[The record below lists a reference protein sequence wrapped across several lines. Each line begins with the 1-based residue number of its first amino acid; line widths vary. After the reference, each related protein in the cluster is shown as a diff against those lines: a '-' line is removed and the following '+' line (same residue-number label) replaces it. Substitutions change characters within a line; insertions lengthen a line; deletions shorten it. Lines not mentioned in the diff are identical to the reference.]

1 MFRDKFRYC
10 EPSIDARDIKLPP
23 FDASQR
29 DESNGSN
36 FILLCS
42 LNGEKSR
49 FDAFFCSFGVSKI
62 FKASKLVLKG
72 NSGPEHV
79 PSNVLSK
86 KLSKIINNKII
97 KNFKRPYFR

>member
-49 FDAFFCSFGVSKI
+49 FNVFFCSFGVSKI
-62 FKASKLVLKG
+62 FKALKLVLKG
-72 NSGPEHV
+72 NSACDQG
-79 PSNVLSK
+79 
-86 KLSKIINNKII
+86 IINSFKMSNIVLLFIKKIQT
-97 KNFKRPYFR
+97 KR

>member
-42 LNGEKSR
+42 LNGEQSR
-49 FDAFFCSFGVSKI
+49 FNAFFCSFGVSKI

-72 NSGPEHV
+72 NSANRAL
-79 PSNVLSK
+79 PSRIL
-86 KLSKIINNKII
+86 
-97 KNFKRPYFR
+97 NFILTNLNCTLTNYQH

>member
-42 LNGEKSR
+42 LNGEQSR
-49 FDAFFCSFGVSKI
+49 FNAFFCSFRVSNI

-72 NSGPEHV
+72 NFV
-79 PSNVLSK
+79 N
-86 KLSKIINNKII
+86 I
-97 KNFKRPYFR
+97 

>member
-29 DESNGSN
+29 DESNSSN

-42 LNGEKSR
+42 LNGEQSR
-49 FDAFFCSFGVSKI
+49 FNAFFYSFGVSKI

-72 NSGPEHV
+72 NSDLDPI
-79 PSNVLSK
+79 SCNLNS
-86 KLSKIINNKII
+86 I
-97 KNFKRPYFR
+97 

>member
-49 FDAFFCSFGVSKI
+49 FVAFFCSFGVSKI

-72 NSGPEHV
+72 NSGSITIQLNYQGV
-79 PSNVLSK
+79 SIIILKSK
-86 KLSKIINNKII
+86 FHNDFVI
-97 KNFKRPYFR
+97 K